1 MRDDNHARPIADDSG
16 FYAPRAMLAP
26 GPVTVPLNAV
36 TPIAPT
42 LDGLVGDSVDVIN
55 NLTQG
60 ALLRIVPGVPPGPRT
75 RTFELGALPDAGAGN
90 LALPA
95 LGGVPGT
102 GTITAVDDTGAA
114 AASGATGLSFAGGAY
129 AASLDPISP
138 TLYLGGGWALSF
150 AYRVPTGAK
159 NSSKC
164 WVSVGKRGASNYGI
178 TVSETGSGQL
188 SAAIEDP
195 RQTPVRVVSAAVGR
209 DAIHS
214 ARLAWNAA
222 TKQAQWTIDGVASG
236 AAVALGFVPEIGNGA
251 VLLGVNIAR
260 ATSTNPAGAIYRVA
274 FEANA
279 ADQANSYFPVG
290 PSTTL
295 SAADARGLRVDTG
308 GILSPLAAAGNVTLS
323 YATASGQAT
332 QDFAFAF
339 AGYVTPTET
348 LTSYV
353 AAEMPYA
360 PIDLGSA
367 DPNGSVLV
375 LTPPARGKIRTGLS
389 TDYYGLGALA
399 PVIGDGIPLRDFLHY
414 NPSASGTGAGSNPGG
429 SLPRAASDLVR
440 TQQAQS
446 VRVTNIVEM
455 NRAPR
460 LNGGGEAWGHA
471 DDAWVP
477 IHALWFGYDDAALLY
492 PTIDGETPVVTVAAI
507 PGGGEGSIRVLR
519 IGPDLRVGDTVA
531 YADVKRLGWFKPG
544 VPSVSAGCALRL
556 TIAAPGAPT
565 GSETYPLKI
574 TDAPRAATLTW
585 WDQADILYTDR
596 HTRIRWANRGGDWAG
611 TDGAWGNVPFA
622 TAPAVSKAAVLTI
635 DVTAMV
641 KANGAEF
648 FLIPQGTGTLSVTP
662 GFYPSDTSKEPMLR
676 VTGGARAGSYRAT
689 RCAGLADSD
698 STPWKLTSTSAFPCK
713 RTQPLLIAYD
723 GLGSLADATR
733 IELILNVTAASGGGG
748 AVQVYRPTAQPPR
761 PGSRISVG
769 PTPTLQRT
777 DLIAKVDSNDDWYA
791 MLNGADA
798 RSQAG
803 VGQPTNFTIANGCY
817 YGGIPM
823 GSNGGISLFRAFFKA
838 DGTGYSTVRLGR
850 MMGWHINYQPG
861 DANLTSGIGVSG
873 KSPGLL
879 ATGSGTLSNL
889 TAGYGGRTVSGYS
902 GYTCRMQRGSA
913 LAPTTHGSTSPL
925 AQYMA
930 FGDYDYFISGNTNGE
945 TTNSINPI
953 PRMAWAWIESVHSTN
968 SVFPDG
974 TWANDG
980 VFELYVNGR
989 KQCESRRLEYRIAG
1003 NAWLWDAIWFDEYN
1017 GGTSANLVDR
1027 LWPFVI
1033 GPTYAVA
1040 STDPI
1045 APPPGWNVPFVTAA
1059 GVPDSVPL
1067 AYKPDW

>member
-138 TLYLGGGWALSF
+138 TLYLGGGWAMTF
-150 AYRVPTGAK
+150 DYRVPAGAK
-159 NSSKC
+159 NSGKYWISA
-164 WVSVGKRGASNYGI
+164 GKRGASNYGI
-178 TVSETGSGQL
+178 TVSETSAGQL
-188 SAAIEDP
+188 AALIEDP
-195 RQTPVRVVSAAVGR
+195 RQVPVKVQSATVGR

-222 TKQAQWTIDGVASG
+222 TKQVQWSIDGVASG
-236 AAVALGFVPEIGNGA
+236 AAVTLSFVPEIGGGA
-251 VLLGVNIAR
+251 VQLGASLAPS
-260 ATSTNPAGAIYRVA
+260 ATGNPMGAIYRFA
-274 FEANA
+274 FEATA
-279 ADQANSYFPVG
+279 ADQANSYYPVG

-308 GILSPLAAAGNVTLS
+308 GILAPVAAAGDVSFS
-323 YATASGQAT
+323 YPTAGGQAT

-339 AGYVTPTET
+339 GGYVAPADT

-360 PIDLGSA
+360 PLDLGSA
-367 DPNGSVLV
+367 DPNGTVLV
-375 LTPPARGKIRTGLS
+375 LTPPARGKIVTPLS
-389 TDYYGLGALA
+389 SQFFGVGALA
-399 PVIGDGIPLRDFLHY
+399 GVIGDGIPQRDFLQY
-414 NPSASGTGAGSNPGG
+414 APSASGKNPGSNPNG
-429 SLPRAASDLVR
+429 SLSRGFADLLR

-446 VRVTNIVEM
+446 VRVTNVVEM

-471 DDAWVP
+471 ADVWVP
-477 IHALWFGYDDAALLY
+477 ILALGYGYDDGGLLY
-492 PTIDGETPVVTVAAI
+492 PTIDGETPATTVAAI
-507 PGGGEGSIRVLR
+507 PAAGEGSIRVLR
-519 IGPDLRVGDTVA
+519 TGADLRVGDAVA
-531 YADVKRLGWFKPG
+531 YADVKRLGWYKPG
-544 VPSVSAGCALRL
+544 VASVSNGCALRL
-556 TIAAPGAPT
+556 IIAAPGAPT
-565 GSETYPLKI
+565 GSESYALKI
-574 TDAPRAATLTW
+574 TDAPRAAGLTW
-585 WDQADILYTDR
+585 WEQADTLYADR
-596 HTRIRWANRGGDWAG
+596 HARIRWASRGGDWAG
-611 TDGAWGNVPFA
+611 SDGAWGSVPFA
-622 TAPAVSKAAVLTI
+622 TSATVSKAAVLTI
-635 DVTAMV
+635 DVTGLV

-648 FLIPQGTGTLSVTP
+648 FLMPPGTGAITVTP
-662 GFYPSDTSKEPMLR
+662 GFYPADTSKEPMLR
-676 VTGGARAGSYRAT
+676 VTGGTRAGSYRAT

-698 STPWKLTSTSAFPCK
+698 STGWRLTNSAPFACK
-713 RTQPLLIAYD
+713 RTQPVLLAYD
-723 GLGSLADATR
+723 GLGALGDATR
-733 IELILNVTAASGGGG
+733 IELVLNVTSVSGGGTT
-748 AVQVYRPTAQPPR
+748 VQVYRPAAQPPR
-761 PGSRISVG
+761 PGPRVSVG
-769 PTPTLQRT
+769 PTPALQRA
-777 DLIAKVDSNDDWYA
+777 DLIAKVDTNADWYA
-791 MLNGADA
+791 MLNSADS
-798 RSQAG
+798 RNQSG
-803 VGQPTNFTIANGCY
+803 SGQPTNYTIANGCY
-817 YGGIPM
+817 YGGIPT
-823 GSNGGISLFRAFFKA
+823 GFNAGISLLRAFFKA
-838 DGTGYSTVRLGR
+838 DGTGYPTVRLGR
-850 MMGWHINYQPG
+850 MIGWHLNYQPG
-861 DANLTSGIGVSG
+861 DASLTSGIGVSG

-879 ATGSGTLSNL
+879 ATGSGSLSNL
-889 TAGYGGRTVSGYS
+889 TAGFGGRAASGFS
-902 GYTCRMQRGSA
+902 GYTCRMQRGSNF
-913 LAPTTHGSTSPL
+913 APATHASTSPL
-925 AQYMA
+925 APFLAY
-930 FGDYDYFISGNTNGE
+930 GDYDYFMSGSTNGA
-945 TTNSINPI
+945 TTFAINPI